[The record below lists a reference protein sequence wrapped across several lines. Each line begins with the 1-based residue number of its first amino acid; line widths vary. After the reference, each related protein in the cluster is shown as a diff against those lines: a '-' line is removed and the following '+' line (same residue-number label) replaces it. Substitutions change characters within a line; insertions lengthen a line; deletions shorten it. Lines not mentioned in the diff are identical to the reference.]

1 GEGVTHELPQ
11 GVLPPLE
18 TAKGE
23 GVTHELPQGVLPPL
37 ETAKGEGVTHELP
50 QGVLP
55 PLVTAKGESVTHE
68 LPQGV
73 LPPLVTAKGES
84 VTHELPQ
91 GVLPPLETA
100 KGESL
105 LFDRPILTV
114 DGMLRRLTTGQSM
127 SKGILVDFENSSN
140 PAAKE
145 KVVPVFSVRSRI
157 GTNGQLPATGDKN
170 NNLALLG
177 IMSAI
182 CQIIFLKVRR
192 RSDVAIFTDRKNK

>member
-1 GEGVTHELPQ
+1 VTHELPQ
-11 GVLPPLE
+11 GF
-18 TAKGE
+18 
-23 GVTHELPQGVLPPL
+23 
-37 ETAKGEGVTHELP
+37 
-50 QGVLP
+50 LP

-68 LPQGV
+68 LPQGF
-73 LPPLVTAKGES
+73 
-84 VTHELPQ
+84 
-91 GVLPPLETA
+91 LPPLETA

-114 DGMLRRLTTGQSM
+114 DEMLRRLTTGQNM

-145 KVVPVFSVRSRI
+145 KVAPVFSVRSRI

-182 CQIIFLKVRR
+182 CQIIFWKVRR